1 MALEGWRSSVAIL
14 SEINTKFKIAE
25 KDNFPMYSPDYCVL
39 LIANM
44 FTSVVVA

>member
-14 SEINTKFKIAE
+14 TEIDTKLKIAE
-25 KDNFPMYSPDYCVL
+25 NSPDYYVL